1 MDSKRLRISVCAL
14 PRLREASRSSLP
26 FKGERDVGENQPSLQ
41 DEVRWYGLA
50 SSGLQNLECTTTS
63 DRMPSLLIESYEEPC
78 SVARRCQRLSEEISE
93 LDEQL
98 DRLMREDAPGLVAV
112 EGIGTDSAASL
123 LIAAGDN
130 PQRLKDETTFAHLC
144 GSAPIQ
150 VSLG

>member
-1 MDSKRLRISVCAL
+1 MVWLGILWSPESGVHDFIGQDAK
-14 PRLREASRSSLP
+14 
-26 FKGERDVGENQPSLQ
+26 PS
-41 DEVRWYGLA
+41 
-50 SSGLQNLECTTTS
+50 
-63 DRMPSLLIESYEEPC
+63 IESYEEPC
-78 SVARRCQRLSEEISE
+78 SVARRYQRLSEEVSE

-98 DRLMREDAPGLVAV
+98 ARLVREDAPELVAV

-150 VSLG
+150 VSSA